1 MNFSERY
8 RLERKL
14 DSGGMGAVWLA
25 QDLSLD
31 RSCAIKLVEPDL
43 AKSEEVRVR
52 FQREAMA
59 AAKIHC
65 ANVVEVFDHG
75 EWNGVHYIVMELLE
89 GEDLCTRLYQEQML
103 GPTETYR
110 IVVQVARALARAHAA
125 GIVHRD
131 LKPANIFLVPGDEQ
145 ETAKVLDF
153 GIAKHDRYQSD
164 NTKTKVGTL
173 LGTPFYMSPE
183 QVRGEVADWRADL
196 WALGVIAFE
205 CLTGRTPFDYE
216 ALGHLM
222 GAILYERIPA
232 PTEFNPELTRAIDR
246 WWQKA
251 AARNRE
257 LRYQTAKELADALG
271 DAIGSSRLPVPAL
284 VPRERLASEPHLEP
298 IVTPAPPRVSA
309 GIEVPEPAPAVQ
321 GLADVAVLD
330 DWEEWDLP
338 TGAPVSRTRVS
349 VPHEPRH
356 WVMAIDVVSLAGLAV
371 VLSLNLGARSEQLG
385 TLQPGSHPNV
395 MTAARPLIAAVLDSP
410 LRVTPIEVLPLSSA
424 RVRELPVAAPSSSV
438 QQPKQT
444 GSKPGSSGHPMA
456 SPPKRLPGPD
466 YGI

>member
-1 MNFSERY
+1 MNFGERY

-14 DSGGMGAVWLA
+14 GSGGMGAVWLA

-31 RSCAIKLVEPDL
+31 RSCAIKLVEPDQ

-65 ANVVEVFDHG
+65 VNVVEVFDHG
-75 EWNGVHYIVMELLE
+75 EWNGVYYIVMELLE
-89 GEDLCTRLYQEQML
+89 GEDLCTRLFQRQKL

-183 QVRGEVADWRADL
+183 QIRGEVADWRSDL
-196 WALGVIAFE
+196 WSLGVIAFE
-205 CLTGRTPFDYE
+205 CLTGRPPFDYE

-232 PTEFNPELTRAIDR
+232 PTEFNPALTRAIDG
-246 WWQKA
+246 WWRKA
-251 AARNRE
+251 AARDRE
-257 LRYQTAKELADALG
+257 LRYQSAKELADALG
-271 DAIGSSRLPVPAL
+271 DAIGSSRLPVPVL

-298 IVTPAPPRVSA
+298 IVTPAPPQVLA
-309 GIEVPEPAPAVQ
+309 GIEVPEPAPA
-321 GLADVAVLD
+321 GLGLEDIAVLD
-330 DWEEWDLP
+330 DWEETDLP

-356 WVMAIDVVSLAGLAV
+356 WVMAIDAVSLVGLV
-371 VLSLNLGARSEQLG
+371 LVLSLNLGARSEQVVA
-385 TLQPGSHPNV
+385 LQPISHSNGI
-395 MTAARPLIAAVLDSP
+395 TAARPLMAAIPDSAR
-410 LRVTPIEVLPLSSA
+410 RVTPIEALPLSSGG
-424 RVRELPVAAPSSSV
+424 VRQLPVAAPSSSV
-438 QQPKQT
+438 QQPKQLRT
-444 GSKPGSSGHPMA
+444 KSGSSRHPMA
-456 SPPKRLPGPD
+456 APPKQLPGPD